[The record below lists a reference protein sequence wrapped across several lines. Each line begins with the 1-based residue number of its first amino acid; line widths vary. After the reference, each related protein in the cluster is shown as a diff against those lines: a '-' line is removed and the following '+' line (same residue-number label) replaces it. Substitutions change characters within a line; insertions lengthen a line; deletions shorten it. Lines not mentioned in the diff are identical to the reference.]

1 MNILFIF
8 PLNEPYDT
16 IVNAG
21 KTPWMSK
28 LSKNKNIKKIDCV
41 YPTGLLSIAAYAK
54 EHVPDINV
62 KILDFNVIMKQK
74 AQKSL
79 EGYSQENF
87 LNDALDVV
95 NDFNPDVIGVSTLFC
110 SNYQDLGGI
119 FSCLKK
125 SYPNSFTFCGG
136 HLVSAIYKRV
146 YEEDLPIDAISFG
159 EGEIPFVELL
169 NAIKSGERDKYLAS
183 SPSFITKEK
192 LESEPNFVPQRKLI
206 MNLDEIPRYDFD
218 MLLFNEVYFNSSNY
232 LFVMKPKKR
241 QREMFIFST
250 RGCPHHCVFCA
261 SQHVHGHKVRSY
273 SVERIKSDILYF
285 NNKYN
290 INRFVFFD
298 DHFLSKKKRAIEI
311 MDFIAENNFNA
322 DISTPAFFS
331 IDREVAAA
339 MRRVGIR
346 ETNIT
351 IESGN
356 EDTLKNI
363 MHKPANLKKANE
375 AVDNLHCEGITV
387 ISNILIGLPGETHE
401 SIDKGLEYLKTTNIN
416 WFQCFITAPLPGSEL
431 YDICE
436 KNNYFSHS
444 GDMLIMDF
452 KRCVIKT
459 PEFSPEYIE
468 KKAYE
473 MNLTLNFVNNY
484 DMRMGN
490 YDRAL
495 KLFERIHSSVI
506 DTHAF
511 AYYFAAECCRM
522 LSIDDKYQIYKNKY
536 IEMTEKYSFWKEWS
550 DYFKLKP
557 LE

>member
-54 EHVPDINV
+54 KYVPDINV
-62 KILDFNVIMKQK
+62 KILDFNVIMNQK
-74 AQKSL
+74 AEKSL
-79 EGYSQENF
+79 EGYSQEDF

-110 SNYQDLGGI
+110 SNYKDLGGI

-125 SYPNSFTFCGG
+125 SYPDSFTFCGG
-136 HLVSAIYKRV
+136 HLISAIYKRV
-146 YEEDLPIDAISFG
+146 YEDDLLIDAISFG

-169 NAIKSGERDKYLAS
+169 NAIKSDERDKYLAS
-183 SPSFITKEK
+183 SPSWITKEK
-192 LESEPNFVPQRKLI
+192 LEFDPDFVPKRKLI
-206 MNLDEIPRYDFD
+206 TDLDEIPRYDFD
-218 MLLFNEVYFNSSNY
+218 MLLFNEAYFNSTNY
-232 LFVMKPKKR
+232 FFVINTQEE

-261 SQHVHGHKVRSY
+261 SQNVHGHKIRSY
-273 SVERIKSDILYF
+273 SVERIKSDILHF
-285 NNKYN
+285 NKKYN
-290 INRFVFFD
+290 ITRFVFYD

-311 MDFIAENNFNA
+311 LNFIAENNFTA
-322 DISTPAFFS
+322 EIPTPAFFS
-331 IDREVAAA
+331 INQEVANA
-339 MRRVGIR
+339 MRRAGIK
-346 ETNIT
+346 EVNIT

-363 MHKPANLKKANE
+363 MHKPANLKKAEE
-375 AVDNLHCEGITV
+375 AIEHLHNNGITV
-387 ISNILIGLPGETHE
+387 ISNIPIGLPGETHE

-416 WFQCFITAPLPGSEL
+416 WFQCFVTAPLPGSDL
-431 YDICE
+431 YALCE
-436 KNNYFSHS
+436 KNKYFANN
-444 GDMLIMDF
+444 GDILNMDF
-452 KRCVIKT
+452 KKCVIKT
-459 PEFSPEYIE
+459 PEFIPEYIE

-490 YDRAL
+490 YDKAL
-495 KLFERIHSSVI
+495 KLFERIFSSVI

-511 AYYFAAECCRM
+511 AYYFAAECCHI

-536 IEMTEKYSFWKEWS
+536 IEMTEKYSFWKEWD
-550 DYFKLKP
+550 DYFNLKA